1 MDQLLTLEPRDLE
14 LLKRTD
20 ARQLLGSIIRL
31 NQDRYHNSLNAIV
44 LMGRLLE
51 LRLRGDRGGTGK

>member
-1 MDQLLTLEPRDLE
+1 MLTLDPRDLE

-20 ARQLLGSIIRL
+20 ARYLLGRIMRL

-51 LRLRGDRGGTGK
+51 MRLIGTPANDGK